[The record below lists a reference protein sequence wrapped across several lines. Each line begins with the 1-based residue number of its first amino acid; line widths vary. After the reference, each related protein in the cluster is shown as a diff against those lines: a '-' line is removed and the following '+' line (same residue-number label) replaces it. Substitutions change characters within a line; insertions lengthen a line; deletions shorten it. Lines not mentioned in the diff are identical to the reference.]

1 MALGF
6 GLVVAALGAS
16 FLYKGYKGYSWP
28 EFYQHVF
35 TINGRATP

>member
-28 EFYQHVF
+28 EFYAAVLGQKG
-35 TINGRATP
+35 TA